1 MNYYDGDK
9 LIAMEIGDKI
19 LRFFYDPE
27 GVAGFKIGIGERYTY
42 TKDCQGNVI
51 GLVDEEQ
58 QTVRYVYDAWGNSI
72 AVNAD
77 GEEITAWDDP
87 AMLNPI
93 RWKSQYY
100 DTDSKLY
107 WIGQRWYDPE
117 RGRYISAASPE
128 MLLEN
133 ASVIFALNLYA
144 FVTSNPV
151 AMLLACGSIY
161 PSLDFYYDGEYKTW
175 WEENSWWV
183 LLIVG
188 VAATVIACVAAPF
201 MCGVAGMGAG
211 AIASAIGTTL
221 AKIAIGTAIGAAMSL
236 AIGGTIAGIQSALTG
251 HGFWQSFGDYV
262 TENFVEAVLTSFAT
276 TAVTVAIGNL
286 IQTRC
291 CFKEGTLIETEEG
304 LKPIEEIEVGDEV
317 LAYDE
322 ETGEQAYKPVVQLF
336 RNTTEEWCTVSV
348 KSENGQEFE
357 IVSTPGH
364 KYYLPDNQVDRNFGE
379 VLEHAGYAGLS
390 EKWVSA
396 QRLKFGDK
404 VLLSDGTYGIIQT
417 VKVETLSVPET
428 TYNLEVEDFHTYFV
442 GEHSVCVHN
451 ADCSNL
457 TRAQKRNIDNINNN
471 INDHLTDAD
480 ISAALGDIQGRPI
493 INSITGKTWQH
504 LNEVKDAYRGISK
517 SVKALQASLQNPNL
531 TISAKTII
539 SETVNKGLKY
549 INLLDELFLP
559 FGGL

>member
-1 MNYYDGDK
+1 MS
-9 LIAMEIGDKI
+9 L
-19 LRFFYDPE
+19 LFHR
-27 GVAGFKIGIGERYTY
+27 
-42 TKDCQGNVI
+42 GNV
-51 GLVDEEQ
+51 
-58 QTVRYVYDAWGNSI
+58 GN
-72 AVNAD
+72 D
-77 GEEITAWDDP
+77 G
-87 AMLNPI
+87 
-93 RWKSQYY
+93 
-100 DTDSKLY
+100 
-107 WIGQRWYDPE
+107 
-117 RGRYISAASPE
+117 
-128 MLLEN
+128 
-133 ASVIFALNLYA
+133 
-144 FVTSNPV
+144 
-151 AMLLACGSIY
+151 
-161 PSLDFYYDGEYKTW
+161 
-175 WEENSWWV
+175 
-183 LLIVG
+183 
-188 VAATVIACVAAPF
+188 
-201 MCGVAGMGAG
+201 
-211 AIASAIGTTL
+211 
-221 AKIAIGTAIGAAMSL
+221 
-236 AIGGTIAGIQSALTG
+236 GGT
-251 HGFWQSFGDYV
+251 
-262 TENFVEAVLTSFAT
+262 E
-276 TAVTVAIGNL
+276 
-286 IQTRC
+286 
-291 CFKEGTLIETEEG
+291 K
-304 LKPIEEIEVGDEV
+304 IEEIREGDLV

-322 ETGEQAYKPVVQLF
+322 ETGEQAYKPVVRLF
-336 RNTTEEWCTVSV
+336 RNESKDWVGVTVDG
-348 KSENGQEFE
+348 KET
-357 IVSTPGH
+357 ISTPGH
-364 KYYLPDNQVDRNFGE
+364 KYYVPENEAERNFGE